1 MIYSG
6 KSIFWPQKFV
16 LGCPRRQVPF
26 CFKLCGRDW
35 GPEAFQAFTRDA
47 NGNAIISYGIMVD
60 GRQKKEGGE
69 EYDGKLR
76 CDG

>member
-1 MIYSG
+1 M
-6 KSIFWPQKFV
+6 
-16 LGCPRRQVPF
+16 PF